1 MPQGVR
7 QPLASAQALARRGLT
22 PPRGRSVGLGAA
34 RRRLKVMPTLQALL
48 QLLDHERRIRDEALQ
63 ALSRAEGL
71 AGQADTQA
79 EALNVYRS
87 EYVERWSARFRDPGS
102 VALLQCYQGFMQR
115 LDQAIVQ
122 QRGAVAQAQIGVDRA
137 RGALRDNQRRVASVE
152 KLIERR
158 RQQEQR
164 QLARREQARTDETA
178 QRAHARRVASRA
190 EPGESRL

>member
-1 MPQGVR
+1 
-7 QPLASAQALARRGLT
+7 
-22 PPRGRSVGLGAA
+22 
-34 RRRLKVMPTLQALL
+34 MPTLHALL
-48 QLLDHERRIRDEALQ
+48 QLLDHERRTRDEAVQ

-71 AGQADTQA
+71 AGQADAQA
-79 EALNVYRS
+79 QQLALYRS

-122 QRGAVAQAQIGVDRA
+122 QRSALAQAQIRVDQA
-137 RGALRDNQRRVASVE
+137 RGTLRDNQRRVASVE

-178 QRAHARRVASRA
+178 QRAHARRTAPTA
-190 EPGESRL
+190 DAGESRL